1 MTTTY
6 GGLTYANGAVPA
18 AVLAP
23 LTAQPDAF
31 LRRDAAE
38 AWNRGRQTSS
48 PGRASCSR
56 CAAGTAPWAEQ
67 ERESSSSSGTRPP
80 QATGDG
86 PYDDVRWWNGR
97 RYVRYG
103 TAAAAIPGTSNHG
116 WGLAVDVIDYGNVR
130 QFDYP
135 RRALT
140 FPILARHGWTD
151 AEGRGS
157 IQEPWH
163 LVYDPT
169 RDTPDTG
176 QAGPDPPGDD
186 DVILYLKGDKAPSV
200 YAFDPATGDRRPVDL
215 RVERDHEGGPPP
227 PWPRRTWTR
236 SRSAPGRDEDH
247 DRHGG
252 GCRVHDRGR
261 AGHVHVPDLH
271 RAGHPPLASLVSTS
285 WAWRSGSRACA
296 AGQVQKVAEEVK
308 NNVNGRMTHPSRT
321 SLRRTPSRATRQ
333 QVAADA
339 HLGLRFN
346 GKCRRSHGA
355 RLITGITGQDGLTW
369 QNCCSAR
376 DTRCSGSS
384 GARTTRSTRWS
395 SGRCTGHG

>member
-23 LTAQPDAF
+23 LTGQPDAF

-38 AWNRGRQTSS
+38 AWNRS
-48 PGRASCSR
+48 RADVLAR
-56 CAAGTAPWAEQ
+56 TGILLAVRGWNRTLAEQ
-67 ERESSSSSGTRPP
+67 EKFFLERYQL

-151 AEGRGS
+151 TEGRGN

-169 RDTPDTG
+169 RDTHPTPAKPV
-176 QAGPDPPGDD
+176 QTLPGDD

-215 RVERDHEGGPPP
+215 PE
-227 PWPRRTWTR
+227 WNAITK
-236 SRSAPGRDEDH
+236 
-247 DRHGG
+247 
-252 GCRVHDRGR
+252 
-261 AGHVHVPDLH
+261 AGLPTTTVAQADLDAIPK
-271 RAGHPPLASLVSTS
+271 RP
-285 WAWRSGSRACA
+285 GSR
-296 AGQVQKVAEEVK
+296 
-308 NNVNGRMTHPSRT
+308 
-321 SLRRTPSRATRQ
+321 
-333 QVAADA
+333 
-339 HLGLRFN
+339 
-346 GKCRRSHGA
+346 
-355 RLITGITGQDGLTW
+355 
-369 QNCCSAR
+369 
-376 DTRCSGSS
+376 
-384 GARTTRSTRWS
+384 
-395 SGRCTGHG
+395 